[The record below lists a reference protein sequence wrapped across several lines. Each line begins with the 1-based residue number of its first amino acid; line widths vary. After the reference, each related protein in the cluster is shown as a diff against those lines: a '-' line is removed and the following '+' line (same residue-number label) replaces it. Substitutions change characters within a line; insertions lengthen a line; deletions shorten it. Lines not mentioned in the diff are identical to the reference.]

1 MADNWD
7 DSDDDWDKSD
17 DELDK
22 RLGLANIN
30 DSKNE
35 APVFDDEEED
45 LTVKEKEAAEKASK
59 VSLKA
64 KGSALAKKKVS
75 SFVIRFFIIHTNAN
89 IFFFNGVTNRI
100 KSQQCTE
107 RRHWKKLEKKN

>member
-22 RLGLANIN
+22 RLGLATVS
-30 DSKNE
+30 DSKND

-45 LTVKEKEAAEKASK
+45 LLVKEKEASEKANA

-64 KGSALAKKKVS
+64 KGSALAQKKVCLS
-75 SFVIRFFIIHTNAN
+75 LFFRHT
-89 IFFFNGVTNRI
+89 IDLVL
-100 KSQQCTE
+100 CTP
-107 RRHWKKLEKKN
+107 RRTPSIP